1 MDVELDIVV
10 FLGDL
15 CIIDKAKYAVNPAIK
30 KNVSSTTI
38 MTVKHQ
44 YQGISFPW
52 TGLDAYF
59 PPAWQ

>member
-1 MDVELDIVV
+1 MDVKLDIVV

-15 CIIDKAKYAVNPAIK
+15 CIIYKAKYAVNPAIK
-30 KNVSSTTI
+30 KNVLSISTTI

-52 TGLDAYF
+52 IILCKYM
-59 PPAWQ
+59 